1 MSIYSAVQFQ
11 LSSYTTNKYSR
22 SGGDKS
28 EKMMESIDDDG
39 AQRRQCSSRVSNA
52 NDKEHDEVSS
62 SSLMNSYTNDNVA
75 NSSSR
80 TDFASPSS
88 DITDT
93 AADKIQDG
101 GNYSPPQLV
110 DTVVGCSGS
119 NNNNRR
125 VSFRDSLVTHTS
137 YRPST
142 TRSEKVLLYYT
153 REQYEIMALE
163 LYYEKQE
170 EEMKQK
176 LFLFSW
182 EDFVICE
189 SFDDNSLIDNGS
201 SKLVH
206 IESQDTQRGAEGN
219 YIQIIH
225 KVQTLCDLHT

>member
-1 MSIYSAVQFQ
+1 M
-11 LSSYTTNKYSR
+11 T
-22 SGGDKS
+22 
-28 EKMMESIDDDG
+28 
-39 AQRRQCSSRVSNA
+39 QRRQCSSRVSNA

-62 SSLMNSYTNDNVA
+62 SSLMNSYTNDDVA

-101 GNYSPPQLV
+101 GNYSPPQLE
-110 DTVVGCSGS
+110 TVVGYCSGS

-170 EEMKQK
+170 EEMKMKQK
-176 LFLFSW
+176 LFSW

-189 SFDDNSLIDNGS
+189 SFDDNSLTDNAVPS
-201 SKLVH
+201 
-206 IESQDTQRGAEGN
+206 
-219 YIQIIH
+219 
-225 KVQTLCDLHT
+225 

>member
-1 MSIYSAVQFQ
+1 MSMYSAVQFQ

-62 SSLMNSYTNDNVA
+62 SSLMNSYTNDDVA
-75 NSSSR
+75 DSSSR

-101 GNYSPPQLV
+101 GNYSPPQLA
-110 DTVVGCSGS
+110 DTVVVGCSGS

-142 TRSEKVLLYYT
+142 TRDLKRYCYITHVNSMRLWRLNYT
-153 REQYEIMALE
+153 TKNKRR
-163 LYYEKQE
+163 K
-170 EEMKQK
+170 
-176 LFLFSW
+176 
-182 EDFVICE
+182 
-189 SFDDNSLIDNGS
+189 
-201 SKLVH
+201 
-206 IESQDTQRGAEGN
+206 
-219 YIQIIH
+219 
-225 KVQTLCDLHT
+225 

>member
-39 AQRRQCSSRVSNA
+39 AQLRQCSSRVSNV
-52 NDKEHDEVSS
+52 NDKEHDEVTS
-62 SSLMNSYTNDNVA
+62 SSLMNSCTNDDVA
-75 NSSSR
+75 DSSSR
-80 TDFASPSS
+80 TDFASSSS

-101 GNYSPPQLV
+101 GNYSPPQLA
-110 DTVVGCSGS
+110 DTVVVGCSGS

-142 TRSEKVLLYYT
+142 TRDLKRYCYITHVNSMRLWRLNYT
-153 REQYEIMALE
+153 TKNKRR
-163 LYYEKQE
+163 K
-170 EEMKQK
+170 
-176 LFLFSW
+176 
-182 EDFVICE
+182 
-189 SFDDNSLIDNGS
+189 
-201 SKLVH
+201 
-206 IESQDTQRGAEGN
+206 
-219 YIQIIH
+219 
-225 KVQTLCDLHT
+225 

>member
-1 MSIYSAVQFQ
+1 M
-11 LSSYTTNKYSR
+11 L
-22 SGGDKS
+22 
-28 EKMMESIDDDG
+28 ESIDDDG
-39 AQRRQCSSRVSNA
+39 AQRRQCSRRVSNA

-62 SSLMNSYTNDNVA
+62 SSLMNSYTNDDVA

-101 GNYSPPQLV
+101 GNYSPPQL
-110 DTVVGCSGS
+110 DTVVGCLRS

-153 REQYEIMALE
+153 RQQYEIMALE
-163 LYYEKQE
+163 LYYEKQAP
-170 EEMKQK
+170 MKQK

-189 SFDDNSLIDNGS
+189 RFDDNSLTDNGS
-201 SKLVH
+201 TELVH

-219 YIQIIH
+219 SIQIMH

>member
-28 EKMMESIDDDG
+28 ERMLESVDDG

-52 NDKEHDEVSS
+52 NDKEHADEVSS

-75 NSSSR
+75 DSSSR
-80 TDFASPSS
+80 TDFASSSS

-101 GNYSPPQLV
+101 GNYSPPQL
-110 DTVVGCSGS
+110 GCSGS
-119 NNNNRR
+119 NNNNRW

-189 SFDDNSLIDNGS
+189 SFDDNSLTDNGS
-201 SKLVH
+201 TKLVH

>member
-1 MSIYSAVQFQ
+1 MGGHICQYILQ
-11 LSSYTTNKYSR
+11 LK

-28 EKMMESIDDDG
+28 EKMLESIDDDG

-62 SSLMNSYTNDNVA
+62 SSLMNSYRNDDVA

-119 NNNNRR
+119 NNNNRW

-142 TRSEKVLLYYT
+142 TRDLKRYCYITHVNSMRLWRLNYT
-153 REQYEIMALE
+153 TKNKRR
-163 LYYEKQE
+163 K
-170 EEMKQK
+170 
-176 LFLFSW
+176 
-182 EDFVICE
+182 
-189 SFDDNSLIDNGS
+189 
-201 SKLVH
+201 
-206 IESQDTQRGAEGN
+206 
-219 YIQIIH
+219 
-225 KVQTLCDLHT
+225 